1 MQMTEREEDEMP
13 EFEDMNTELLLVG
26 IGVSSAAYLSSEIM
40 LSGQS
45 LVAKTGL
52 FLLVLTPGLIAG
64 EMAVK
69 HSDHEIV

>member
-1 MQMTEREEDEMP
+1 VTEKGEDEMP
-13 EFEDMNTELLLVG
+13 EFEDMNTELLPIE

-52 FLLVLTPGLIAG
+52 FLLVLAPGLIAG

-69 HSDHEIV
+69 HSDHELM

>member
-1 MQMTEREEDEMP
+1 VTEQKGDKMP

-26 IGVSSAAYLSSEIM
+26 IGVSSAAYLSSEVM

-69 HSDHEIV
+69 HSDHELT